1 MNYVQIYIH
10 LKCNLW
16 CYDELLNS
24 LDDFNLYVLTSFIS
38 VSLMTKV
45 GFKNAVTFAKTV
57 FLERKPTHRIS
68 LGNDV
73 AKKS

>member
-1 MNYVQIYIH
+1 
-10 LKCNLW
+10 
-16 CYDELLNS
+16 
-24 LDDFNLYVLTSFIS
+24 
-38 VSLMTKV
+38 MTKV

-73 AKKS
+73 AKKILKLHYEWPYLNGISFIFLFPITFFVFLNWLVFVP

>member
-1 MNYVQIYIH
+1 
-10 LKCNLW
+10 
-16 CYDELLNS
+16 
-24 LDDFNLYVLTSFIS
+24 
-38 VSLMTKV
+38 MTKV